1 MKSLALPAAS
11 AGLILILSA
20 SMLWTTGCT
29 DSISGDE
36 LRASVE
42 LTDINTRWEK
52 KYYQPWPPKLTL
64 VPAIS
69 FKIKNVGEKPLQ
81 YVYVNGIFRLQ
92 DENKSMGDNFVAGI
106 RGEPV
111 LPGDTSETISL
122 QSFHGVEG
130 NNLAHFRNNPA
141 WKTAIVKIFLKSK
154 GSQYVEISEFEI
166 SKDINFT
173 EPEPVGMDPQPKT
186 KKKN

>member
-1 MKSLALPAAS
+1 MSRLALLTGSVGLLLLLAAS
-11 AGLILILSA
+11 V
-20 SMLWTTGCT
+20 LWTTGCAE
-29 DSISGDE
+29 SISGEE
-36 LRASVE
+36 LKASVE
-42 LTDINTRWEK
+42 LIDIDTRWEK

-92 DENKSMGDNFVAGI
+92 GENKSMGDNFVAGI

-111 LPGDTSETISL
+111 LPGETSEVISL

-130 NNLAHFRNNPA
+130 NNLAHFKNNPA
-141 WKTAIVKIFLKSK
+141 WKTSIVKIFLKSK
-154 GSQYVEISEFEI
+154 GSQYVEIAEYEI
-166 SKDINFT
+166 SKRINFT

-186 KKKN
+186 KKKD